1 MTSRREL
8 QEKSD
13 AYARTNSPVPISA
26 SELNELLADA
36 RALWAVRVLDAKL
49 ALMPAETAWE
59 TNRGGSGAHY
69 VDFTDGMRDTLDGP
83 WDGCMG
89 ATPDAARLAAAE
101 AVFPTLPAD
110 VRAEL
115 GERP

>member
-1 MTSRREL
+1 
-8 QEKSD
+8 
-13 AYARTNSPVPISA
+13 
-26 SELNELLADA
+26 LNELLADA